1 MENKT
6 PFYDLI
12 EEGLRNADSGLG
24 DRSTYVGASDIGQ
37 CLKKS
42 YLSKFEKEDFDFE
55 QLLIFERGHVA
66 EGIFI
71 KGLENSPKKDAFS
84 YRKQVEFVG
93 QEKWSFLRTHLDLH
107 VSFPREDVAVEG
119 KTFRTELPDGKPRL
133 SWLYQN
139 HIQMWL
145 ASESTGRKTRGIIA
159 AIDLNTAKRHEFPV
173 TFSEILLHQAQE
185 RALKLWNA
193 MQTRT
198 EPEGEVSDL
207 CAYCPYKNSCSTL
220 LKNGESLPEEV
231 DAMLTQLKELSKA
244 EKEAKVLR
252 ENIKAFMDAAN
263 IKRGIGTKHNAI
275 LMKSA
280 GREKVSIETL
290 KAQFPEVANV
300 VIGEGEGS
308 VRLKIV

>member
-1 MENKT
+1 MGNKT

-24 DRSTYVGASDIGQ
+24 DRSQYVGASDIGQ

-42 YLSKFEKEDFDFE
+42 YLSKFDKEDFDFE

-84 YRKQVEFVG
+84 FKKQLEFVG
-93 QEKWSFLRTHLDLH
+93 KNEWSFIRTHLDLH

-119 KTFRTELPDGKPRL
+119 KTFRTDLPNGKPRL

-145 ASESTGRKTRGIIA
+145 ANESTGRKTRGIIA

-173 TFSEILLHQAQE
+173 VFSEILLQQAKE

-193 MQTRT
+193 MQSKT
-198 EPEGEVSDL
+198 EPEGEVSD
-207 CAYCPYKNSCSTL
+207 CATC
-220 LKNGESLPEEV
+220 
-231 DAMLTQLKELSKA
+231 
-244 EKEAKVLR
+244 
-252 ENIKAFMDAAN
+252 
-263 IKRGIGTKHNAI
+263 
-275 LMKSA
+275 
-280 GREKVSIETL
+280 
-290 KAQFPEVANV
+290 
-300 VIGEGEGS
+300 
-308 VRLKIV
+308 

>member
-1 MENKT
+1 MSSKT

-24 DRSTYVGASDIGQ
+24 DRSQYVGASDIGQ

-42 YLSKFEKEDFDFE
+42 YLSKFDKEDFDFE

-71 KGLENSPKKDAFS
+71 KGLENSPKKDAFTFT
-84 YRKQVEFVG
+84 KQVEFVG
-93 QEKWSFLRTHLDLH
+93 KDQWSFIRTHLDLH

-133 SWLYQN
+133 SWVYQN

-173 TFSEILLHQAQE
+173 VFSEILLQQAKE
-185 RALKLWNA
+185 RALKLWKA

-198 EPEGEVSDL
+198 EPEGEISDL
-207 CAYCPYKNSCSTL
+207 CAFCPYKSSCSTL
-220 LKNGESLPEEV
+220 LNNAEKLPDEI
-231 DAMLTQLKELSKA
+231 DSMLIRLKELSA
-244 EKEAKVLR
+244 LEKEAKALR
-252 ENIKAFMDAAN
+252 ANIKAFMEAAN
-263 IKRGIGTKHNAI
+263 IKKGIGTKHNAI
-275 LMKSA
+275 MYENNGKRSISLELLQKKYPA
-280 GREKVSIETL
+280 VANDVSKDGQPFMTL
-290 KAQFPEVANV
+290 KV
-300 VIGEGEGS
+300 V
-308 VRLKIV
+308 

>member
-1 MENKT
+1 MSSTT

-12 EEGLRNADSGLG
+12 EEGLRNTDSGLG
-24 DRSTYVGASDIGQ
+24 ERSTYVGASDIGQ

-42 YLSKFEKEDFDFE
+42 YLSKFDKEDFDFE

-84 YRKQVEFVG
+84 FKKQLEFVG
-93 QEKWSFLRTHLDLH
+93 KDEWSFIRTHLDLH

-159 AIDLNTAKRHEFPV
+159 AIDLNTAKRHEFSV

-220 LKNGESLPEEV
+220 LKNGENLPEEV
-231 DAMLTQLKELSKA
+231 DSMLIRLKELSA
-244 EKEAKVLR
+244 SEKEAKALR
-252 ENIKAFMDAAN
+252 ENIKAFMEAAN
-263 IKRGIGTKHNAI
+263 IRKGIGTKHNAI
-275 LMKSA
+275 MYENDGK
-280 GREKVSIETL
+280 RSISLESL
-290 KAQFPEVANV
+290 KANYPDVANAVSKTGKPYMALRV
-300 VIGEGEGS
+300 V
-308 VRLKIV
+308 

>member
-1 MENKT
+1 MSDTT

-12 EEGLRNADSGLG
+12 EEGLRNSDSGLG

-42 YLSKFEKEDFDFE
+42 FLSKFDKEDFDFE

-71 KGLENSPKKDAFS
+71 KGLENSPKRDAFS
-84 YRKQVEFVG
+84 FKKQVEFVG
-93 QEKWSFLRTHLDLH
+93 KDEWSFIKTHLDLH

-133 SWLYQN
+133 SWIYQN

-145 ASESTGRKTRGIIA
+145 ASQSTGRKTRGIIA
-159 AIDLNTAKRHEFPV
+159 AIDLNTAKRHEFQV
-173 TFSEILLHQAQE
+173 VFSEILLQQAKE

-193 MQTRT
+193 MQSRT

-207 CAYCPYKNSCSTL
+207 CGFCPYKSSCDTL
-220 LKNGESLPEEV
+220 LRNAEKLPAEI
-231 DAMLTQLKELSKA
+231 DSMLIRLKELSA
-244 EKEAKVLR
+244 LEKEAKALR
-252 ENIKAFMDAAN
+252 ANIKAFMEAAN
-263 IKRGIGTKHNAI
+263 IKKGIGTKYNAI
-275 LMKSA
+275 MYDNSGKQSISLELL
-280 GREKVSIETL
+280 REKY
-290 KAQFPEVANV
+290 PDVANAVSKDGKPFTSLKV
-300 VIGEGEGS
+300 V
-308 VRLKIV
+308 